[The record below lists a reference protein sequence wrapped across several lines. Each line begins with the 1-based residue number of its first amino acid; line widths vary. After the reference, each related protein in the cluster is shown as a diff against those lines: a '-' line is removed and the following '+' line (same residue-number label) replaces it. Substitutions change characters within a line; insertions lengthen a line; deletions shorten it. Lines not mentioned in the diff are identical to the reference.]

1 MPFRPRSAAP
11 LKCGTYQGHA
21 PPDNK
26 FPSLPLGELG
36 IAVESE
42 RPLRASPVARVA
54 TDHDPDLPD
63 LRGPLSDKPGIA
75 P

>member
-1 MPFRPRSAAP
+1 
-11 LKCGTYQGHA
+11 
-21 PPDNK
+21 
-26 FPSLPLGELG
+26 LPLGELG